1 MDPGE
6 GFTYCSEFSRVAAA
20 VGRSMVFGVHEVTVD
35 PVILFM
41 ESDGGGSLQGKEPPP
56 SQVRYS
62 TQAVRFAMGPISVET
77 DNSGEE

>member
-41 ESDGGGSLQGKEPPP
+41 GSDGGGSFQ
-56 SQVRYS
+56 
-62 TQAVRFAMGPISVET
+62 
-77 DNSGEE
+77 GEEPHPAR